1 MAALEAAGT
10 YVTRSQNFQAERGS
24 ENTRGITRAQEIEIE
39 DNQVFEKAGLQQKSF
54 VVQGDDSILV
64 EVEKV
69 GGAYYLQ
76 ANKDVS
82 ATWDAVV
89 EALRGLDK
97 CDVNLQ
103 DQENMCA
110 YGLQYFRDTFMLART
125 RLCKVEGEQGNF
137 LEINRLQGDGFVFA
151 DVFKKNLME
160 KVGDFVEDVDTAEPI
175 PSENAKDSFL
185 NYLDLTDEFSASK
198 MIQHWLQTLKPNGG
212 IKYDQTA
219 IFETL
224 SSLGWNCNEENN
236 FNVLKDYSDYIV
248 SPILEILRHEETNF
262 VPTAYFGALCLDK
275 FVTEKAIPEEVNT
288 WSSVFMLV
296 EAMEKFCTTNPDSES
311 CFADL
316 QVTQSR
322 EVLKLLV
329 SILTKFAPN
338 VTGEQPKNM
347 PQKVEDVLALLSE
360 KEHVDALRKV
370 LTSEEEVQAAA

>member
-1 MAALEAAGT
+1 
-10 YVTRSQNFQAERGS
+10 
-24 ENTRGITRAQEIEIE
+24 
-39 DNQVFEKAGLQQKSF
+39 
-54 VVQGDDSILV
+54 
-64 EVEKV
+64 
-69 GGAYYLQ
+69 
-76 ANKDVS
+76 
-82 ATWDAVV
+82 
-89 EALRGLDK
+89 
-97 CDVNLQ
+97 
-103 DQENMCA
+103 
-110 YGLQYFRDTFMLART
+110 
-125 RLCKVEGEQGNF
+125 
-137 LEINRLQGDGFVFA
+137 
-151 DVFKKNLME
+151 ME
-160 KVGDFVEDVDTAEPI
+160 KVGDVVEDVDTAEPV

-296 EAMEKFCTTNPDSES
+296 EAMEKFCTINPDSES

-338 VTGEQPKNM
+338 VTGEQPKAM
-347 PQKVEDVLALLSE
+347 SQKVESVLALLSE